1 MAGWRIAFAVGN
13 ESVIETINLLQDHM
27 YVSIFGAV
35 QDAAREALLSSQ
47 SCVID
52 LVNSYESRRN
62 ALISACHSIG
72 WNVDIPTGSFLHGF
86 LFQKDILLSNFLIFY

>member
-35 QDAAREALLSSQ
+35 QDAAREALIKFTVL
-47 SCVID
+47 C
-52 LVNSYESRRN
+52 NRP
-62 ALISACHSIG
+62 C
-72 WNVDIPTGSFLHGF
+72 
-86 LFQKDILLSNFLIFY
+86 K

>member
-62 ALISACHSIG
+62 ALISACHFN
-72 WNVDIPTGSFLHGF
+72 WLECRH
-86 LFQKDILLSNFLIFY
+86 SNRIIFCMASCSKRIYF

>member
-35 QDAAREALLSSQ
+35 QDAA
-47 SCVID
+47 VKH
-52 LVNSYESRRN
+52 Y
-62 ALISACHSIG
+62 
-72 WNVDIPTGSFLHGF
+72 
-86 LFQKDILLSNFLIFY
+86 